1 MKSPFHPKEFQ
12 QMMYNAERVPEGSLV
27 TSFYKDLGKIK
38 EFKASAGEGID
49 DNKVMLYVLCMYD
62 KSSPYRKKFADVLKR
77 KIEVAHD
84 VGFETEAGGNFIP
97 LVEDFLRGKN
107 EKVNKKICAY
117 VRMHRN
123 YKYAYLVAMD
133 ESYYTLMLQIIGGDT
148 KKITD
153 AKNAQEELEGTLLEI
168 LNEDNNPTL
177 KDEFLRYMEN
187 ERLEL
192 RPEDIAKKMQAGE
205 APISIKQVK

>member
-1 MKSPFHPKEFQ
+1 
-12 QMMYNAERVPEGSLV
+12 
-27 TSFYKDLGKIK
+27 
-38 EFKASAGEGID
+38 
-49 DNKVMLYVLCMYD
+49 
-62 KSSPYRKKFADVLKR
+62 
-77 KIEVAHD
+77 